1 MEAHG
6 MQRRLSAIMS
16 ADVVGYSR
24 LMAADEEGTLAR
36 LKAHRE
42 ELIDPTIAEHQGR
55 IVKLMGDGALV
66 EFASVVEAVRAG
78 VAIQR
83 GMAERN
89 ADAPA
94 DQRIV
99 FRIGI
104 NQGDVIIDDDDI
116 YGDGV
121 NVAARLQ
128 ERAAPGGIC
137 ISDRVYGDIR
147 GKIDVGLDDLG
158 VQELKNIP
166 EPVRVYRVLM
176 GPDAGNAG
184 LLTLTKRLS
193 QRRVALAVSLTF
205 VLLGGLAIWYW
216 PWSIASDQ
224 IGLSGSVK
232 PSIAVLPF
240 DNLNKDPKDDY
251 FSEGITNDIIIDLSK
266 FQNLLVIASNS
277 VSGYKG

>member
-36 LKAHRE
+36 LKALRE
-42 ELIDPTIAEHQGR
+42 ELFDPTIAKHHGR

-83 GMAERN
+83 AMAERN

-94 DQRIV
+94 EQRIV
-99 FRIGI
+99 FRVGI
-104 NQGDVIIDDDDI
+104 NQGDVIVDGDDI

-137 ISDRVYGDIR
+137 ISDRKARLVRDR
-147 GKIDVGLDDLG
+147 G
-158 VQELKNIP
+158 
-166 EPVRVYRVLM
+166 
-176 GPDAGNAG
+176 
-184 LLTLTKRLS
+184 S
-193 QRRVALAVSLTF
+193 
-205 VLLGGLAIWYW
+205 
-216 PWSIASDQ
+216 ASHRP
-224 IGLSGSVK
+224 G
-232 PSIAVLPF
+232 AW
-240 DNLNKDPKDDY
+240 
-251 FSEGITNDIIIDLSK
+251 
-266 FQNLLVIASNS
+266 
-277 VSGYKG
+277 